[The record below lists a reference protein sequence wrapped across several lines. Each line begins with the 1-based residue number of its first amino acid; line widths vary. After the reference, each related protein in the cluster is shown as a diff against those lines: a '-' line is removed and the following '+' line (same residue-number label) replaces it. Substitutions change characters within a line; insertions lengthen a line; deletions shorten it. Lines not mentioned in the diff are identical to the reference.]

1 MPDAPVFSSET
12 QPSLQQLIDYFVDS
26 LFDEKRVKQLQ
37 TAVTNGGAEALT
49 IADAAASKVLDPALA
64 LLGAFLAGIEKHIEK
79 VAGPALGGVAGHLI
93 GRDVSISELRR
104 AAAAG
109 GDNPLGA
116 TIAKLATDA
125 LSPRDGDLQ
134 PGSDNAQRLLATL
147 AQLVFNGWFETVAFE
162 LVTTMVPGADS
173 FESVAELPHNLIDAL
188 GLGRLART
196 ALRPLAQIGVATP
209 LEWELHKR
217 HRPTLLPAAGV
228 IRQFMRGAWAWAD
241 VAEELQRHGYSDAR
255 IAALLNE
262 QRKFESVG
270 DVSLLL
276 LTGGWQNDQALQYLR
291 DQGYD
296 EDAAV
301 LALRVEGQ
309 RRFRSLETA
318 EADALVAAYADRRID
333 GATFAGALA
342 AHVPVESERN
352 LVAELADL
360 RLATNV
366 RHLSPAEARECVL
379 AGILAVTD
387 YETALRQAGY
397 DAFAVDAL
405 ELLLRQQ
412 LDAKRTADE
421 HRQQLAADRAAAAA
435 AKVKAAA
442 EKKAEIDAARV
453 LKQRGSIAAL
463 EQAYIR
469 GLIPIERLAEVLT
482 PDFDAD
488 TVKIYLADVED
499 RRHAYIA
506 QQQHAADAAKR
517 AANRGLTVGELQQ
530 ALAEGVLTVDEI
542 RPQLV
547 ARGLS
552 EADVSVLLH
561 TMQDAAAAKQ
571 HAAALR
577 AKAQQNAQTKTLS
590 LSQAEA
596 LVKGG
601 HWTMAQFDVFLRT
614 LGYNA
619 ADVAALHGLLADTV
633 AKQRAAAAIVAGAT
647 AAGGA
652 AGLTLAQVR
661 RGVVLGAVTI
671 EDFQQYL
678 VSQRYSAA
686 AIAILVADAQDAAN
700 TARAAQARRD
710 AATPASDGR
719 GVSLSTLTRA
729 AQLGIVSTADYA
741 TALQGLGYSDADI
754 ALELDLLAAEIA
766 SAKTPA
772 PAAGSAEAA
781 LASGTTT
788 PAAGAQL
795 KHVQVDGELAA
806 RGLSLAT
813 VEKSVKAG
821 DTTIES
827 YTNWLEANGY
837 GHGDAEIL
845 TALLAAQLAG

>member
-276 LTGGWQNDQALQYLR
+276 LTVAGRTIRRCNTCAI
-291 DQGYD
+291 
-296 EDAAV
+296 
-301 LALRVEGQ
+301 RVTTRTPPCSRCASKGSADSD
-309 RRFRSLETA
+309 RSKRPRPTRSSPRMPTA
-318 EADALVAAYADRRID
+318 GSTAPRSI
-333 GATFAGALA
+333 GALA

-435 AKVKAAA
+435 AKAKAAA
-442 EKKAEIDAARV
+442 EKKAEIDAARA

-469 GLIPIERLAEVLT
+469 GLVPIERLAEVLT

-488 TVKIYLADVED
+488 TVQDLP
-499 RRHAYIA
+499 RRRRRSSA
-506 QQQHAADAAKR
+506 
-517 AANRGLTVGELQQ
+517 
-530 ALAEGVLTVDEI
+530 GVC
-542 RPQLV
+542 
-547 ARGLS
+547 
-552 EADVSVLLH
+552 
-561 TMQDAAAAKQ
+561 
-571 HAAALR
+571 
-577 AKAQQNAQTKTLS
+577 
-590 LSQAEA
+590 
-596 LVKGG
+596 
-601 HWTMAQFDVFLRT
+601 
-614 LGYNA
+614 
-619 ADVAALHGLLADTV
+619 
-633 AKQRAAAAIVAGAT
+633 RAAAARGRRREARRESRADGRRAPAGARRGRAHGGRNPP
-647 AAGGA
+647 AARRPRAVRGRRVGVAPHHARRRRREAARRGA
-652 AGLTLAQVR
+652 AREGTAERGRKRCRSR
-661 RGVVLGAVTI
+661 RPK
-671 EDFQQYL
+671 
-678 VSQRYSAA
+678 R
-686 AIAILVADAQDAAN
+686 
-700 TARAAQARRD
+700 
-710 AATPASDGR
+710 
-719 GVSLSTLTRA
+719 
-729 AQLGIVSTADYA
+729 
-741 TALQGLGYSDADI
+741 
-754 ALELDLLAAEIA
+754 
-766 SAKTPA
+766 
-772 PAAGSAEAA
+772 
-781 LASGTTT
+781 
-788 PAAGAQL
+788 
-795 KHVQVDGELAA
+795 
-806 RGLSLAT
+806 
-813 VEKSVKAG
+813 
-821 DTTIES
+821 
-827 YTNWLEANGY
+827 W
-837 GHGDAEIL
+837 
-845 TALLAAQLAG
+845 